1 MILERA
7 KKYKEVDLEKFIY
20 TKNEDVIKRL
30 EAEGCKFIQK
40 RNDGVFVYIILP
52 SSTFKFSNE
61 KDTWITPVLTF

>member
-1 MILERA
+1 M
-7 KKYKEVDLEKFIY
+7 EKFIY